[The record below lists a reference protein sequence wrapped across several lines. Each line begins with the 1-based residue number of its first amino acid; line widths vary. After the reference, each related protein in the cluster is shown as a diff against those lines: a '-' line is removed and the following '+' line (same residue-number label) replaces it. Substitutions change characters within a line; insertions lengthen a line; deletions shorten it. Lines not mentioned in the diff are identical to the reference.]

1 METPEQ
7 LMPPPS
13 TNGATSMSNGHTDGS
28 SAQSTAQGRTQDQ
41 QQFDANSQNQAQSI
55 SAGIFVFAEL
65 RSSAD

>member
-28 SAQSTAQGRTQDQ
+28 SAQSTAQDQ

-55 SAGIFVFAEL
+55 SAGIFVFSEL